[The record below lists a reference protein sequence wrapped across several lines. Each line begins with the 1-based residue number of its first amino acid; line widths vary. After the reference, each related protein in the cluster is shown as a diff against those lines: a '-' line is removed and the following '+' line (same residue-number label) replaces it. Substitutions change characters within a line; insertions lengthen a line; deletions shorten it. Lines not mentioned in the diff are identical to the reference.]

1 MSLIDGIIS
10 EERRYA
16 SMPYVETGS
25 NHQIFSDIVNSY
37 GLAGCQDQAWCATYQ
52 FALELQTC
60 GKEQALRNWCMTDG
74 YVGYSVFATRDK
86 FKAAGRTGA
95 TPRKGALV
103 IFKRSHMGRVLSV
116 NSTTFECGEGNTSN
130 KEFNRDGNSCAVKTY
145 SRTDPGIDCFC
156 YIDYEDAMNASQILN
171 ATKAVYEMAHNRRF
185 NYGDSHA
192 LPPCDDGLI
201 SCDRLVA
208 RALWNLGYQA
218 QPKGGITVINM
229 EAYLLNWGFRK
240 ITDANSLMPGDIVL
254 MRNASTIPNA
264 GWHAFVIS
272 AFTSQN
278 KISKY
283 DCGGAVGDNW
293 RINAVQ
299 PFTNVPLNEWGGGR
313 AFYAAYRVNSKDEY
327 IFTPSVVKQGATGAS
342 QYLANEILK
351 AYNLKGVTGPIE
363 LNGTWTNGDMAAMCQ
378 WKLDRIR
385 NGDINLCKGPYG
397 AGEIGPKDWTSLLS
411 SGLPF
416 KAIAVPDKERKGPS
430 VLLAQRI
437 LKANGF
443 GNLALDA
450 EYGPK
455 TEAAIKAWQKA
466 NKRPET
472 GKLIYDDWKLM
483 LRNI

>member
-52 FALELQTC
+52 FALELQMC
-60 GKEQALRNWCMTDG
+60 GKEQALRNWCMADG

-86 FKAAGRTGA
+86 FKAKGRTGA

-130 KEFNRDGNSCAVKTY
+130 KEFNRDGDSCAVKTY
-145 SRTDPGIDCFC
+145 ARTDPGIDCFC
-156 YIDYEDAMNASQILN
+156 YIDYEDSMTPNLLID
-171 ATKAVYEMAHNRRF
+171 ATRAVYEMAHNGKYK
-185 NYGDSHA
+185 YGDSHGV
-192 LPPCDDGLI
+192 PPCSDGII
-201 SCDRLVA
+201 SCDRLIA
-208 RALWNLGYQA
+208 RALWNLGIQN

-229 EAYLLNWGFRK
+229 EAYLLNWGFLK
-240 ITDANSLMPGDIVL
+240 ITDINALRAGDIVL
-254 MRNASTIPNA
+254 FRNASPVPNA
-264 GWHAFVIS
+264 GWHTFLLTAYNGPNDIW
-272 AFTSQN
+272 
-278 KISKY
+278 KY
-283 DCGGAVGDNW
+283 DMGSQE
-293 RINAVQ
+293 RIDSKQ
-299 PFTNVPLNEWGGGR
+299 PFHTSLNEWGGGR
-313 AFYAAYRVNSKDEY
+313 AIYAAYRVNSKDEY
-327 IFTPSVVKQGATGAS
+327 VFTPSVVKQGATGAS

-416 KAIAVPDKERKGPS
+416 KAVAVPDKERKGPS

-472 GKLIYDDWKLM
+472 GKLIYDDWRLM